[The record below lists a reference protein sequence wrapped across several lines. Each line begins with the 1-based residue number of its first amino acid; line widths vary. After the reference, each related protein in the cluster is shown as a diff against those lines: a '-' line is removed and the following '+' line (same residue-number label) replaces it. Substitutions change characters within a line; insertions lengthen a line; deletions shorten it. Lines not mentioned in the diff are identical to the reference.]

1 MVSLNFYLTSFFLFQ
16 CMIILILTYRI
27 DSDYPEET
35 KLRNE
40 VRDLTA
46 RYEEVSTLFSHF
58 E

>member
-46 RYEEVSTLFSHF
+46 LYEEVSTLFSHF